1 LPSYGVRLRTLWVGS
16 LAAFSPMLRF
26 PHISTLSLLATSCT
40 LALLLGACNRGA
52 AEGEPGISAAGETT
66 PGDAAADESA
76 PLERVRTMPVKRE
89 TIELALDAVANV
101 ESLDVV
107 DVMAERAEPVIELL
121 VEEGDLV
128 KKGQPLAHLRDRVA
142 TLAVR
147 DAEVRVREADNEY
160 QRAIRDNDRN
170 KQLAVRPDG
179 TSLLSER
186 DLENSQQAMLAAG
199 TAHESA
205 LVALDQAKLDLD
217 RCSLLAPIGG
227 TITARDISLG
237 DQTVVGQRAFQ
248 VSDLA
253 RPRVI
258 FYRPQ
263 GEIGKLKVGQRLVAK
278 SEALPSEGIEGQ
290 IERIAPVVDAES
302 GTVKVTAILKPSSE
316 LALPTGLLVRLRLVL
331 DSHEDAILVPKRGV
345 IYDEDRLLV
354 FAVRDGK
361 AVQIVLQPG
370 FENPTHI
377 EHRGME
383 LTGEDAIVTVGQDR
397 LDDGEAVEVLPE

>member
-1 LPSYGVRLRTLWVGS
+1 
-16 LAAFSPMLRF
+16 
-26 PHISTLSLLATSCT
+26 
-40 LALLLGACNRGA
+40 
-52 AEGEPGISAAGETT
+52 
-66 PGDAAADESA
+66 
-76 PLERVRTMPVKRE
+76 MPVERE

-107 DVMAERAEPVIELL
+107 DVMAERAEPVVEVL

-128 KKGQPLAHLRDRVA
+128 KKGQILAQLRDRVA
-142 TLAVR
+142 ALAVR

-217 RCSLLAPIGG
+217 RCTLLAPIDG

-248 VSDLA
+248 VTDLA

-278 SEALPSEGIEGQ
+278 SEALPEAGIEGQ

-302 GTVKVTAILKPSSE
+302 GTVKVTAILHPSGE
-316 LALPTGLLVRLRLVL
+316 TALPTGLLVRLRLVL

-345 IYDEDRLLV
+345 IYDEDRMLV
-354 FAVRDGK
+354 FAIRDGK
-361 AVQIVLQPG
+361 AVQIELQPG

-377 EHRGME
+377 EHLGTE
-383 LTGEDAIVTVGQDR
+383 INEDDVIVTIGQDR

>member
-1 LPSYGVRLRTLWVGS
+1 
-16 LAAFSPMLRF
+16 MLRS
-26 PHISTLSLLATSCT
+26 PHISSLSLLATSCT
-40 LALLLGACNRGA
+40 LALVLGACNRGA

-66 PGDAAADESA
+66 PAETAAETSA
-76 PLERVRTMPVKRE
+76 PLERVRTMPVERE

-107 DVMAERAEPVIELL
+107 DVMAERAEPVVEVL

-128 KKGQPLAHLRDRVA
+128 KKGQILAHLRDRVA
-142 TLAVR
+142 ALAVR

-217 RCSLLAPIGG
+217 RCTLLAPIDG

-248 VSDLA
+248 VTDLA

-278 SEALPSEGIEGQ
+278 SEALPEAGIEGQ

-302 GTVKVTAILKPSSE
+302 GTVKVTAILHPSGE
-316 LALPTGLLVRLRLVL
+316 TALPTGLLVRLRLVL

-345 IYDEDRLLV
+345 IYDEDRMLV
-354 FAVRDGK
+354 FAIRDGK
-361 AVQIVLQPG
+361 AVQIELQPG

-377 EHRGME
+377 EHLGTE
-383 LTGEDAIVTVGQDR
+383 INEDDVIVTIGQDR

>member
-1 LPSYGVRLRTLWVGS
+1 
-16 LAAFSPMLRF
+16 MLRS
-26 PHISTLSLLATSCT
+26 PHISTLSLFASACL
-40 LALLLGACNRGA
+40 LALFLGACNRGA
-52 AEGEPGISAAGETT
+52 AEGESGLSAAGETT
-66 PGDAAADESA
+66 PGEAAAEESA
-76 PLERVRTMPVKRE
+76 PLERVRTMPVMRE

-107 DVMAERAEPVIELL
+107 DVMAERAEPVIEVL

-147 DAEVRVREADNEY
+147 DAEVRVREANNEY

-217 RCSLLAPIGG
+217 RCTLLAPIDG

-263 GEIGKLKVGQRLVAK
+263 SEIGKLKVGQRLVAK
-278 SEALPSEGIEGQ
+278 SEALPPEGIEGQ

-302 GTVKVTAILKPSSE
+302 GTVKVTAILNPSNE
-316 LALPTGLLVRLRLVL
+316 MALPTGLLVRLRLVL

-345 IYDEDRLLV
+345 IYDDDRMLV

-361 AVQIVLQPG
+361 AVKIELRPG

-377 EHRGME
+377 EHLGDE
-383 LTGEDAIVTVGQDR
+383 LTKQDAIVTVGQDR

>member
-1 LPSYGVRLRTLWVGS
+1 
-16 LAAFSPMLRF
+16 MLRS
-26 PHISTLSLLATSCT
+26 PHISSLSLLATSCT

-66 PGDAAADESA
+66 PADPTTEESA
-76 PLERVRTMPVKRE
+76 PLERVRTMPVERK

-107 DVMAERAEPVIELL
+107 DVMAERAEPVIEVL

-142 TLAVR
+142 TLAMR

-160 QRAIRDNDRN
+160 QRATRDNDRN

-186 DLENSQQAMLAAG
+186 DLENSEQAMLAAG
-199 TAHESA
+199 TALESA
-205 LVALDQAKLDLD
+205 EVARDQAQLDLD
-217 RCSLLAPIGG
+217 RCTLRAPIDG
-227 TITARDISLG
+227 TVTARDISLG
-237 DQTVVGQRAFQ
+237 DQTVMGQRAFQ

-278 SEALPSEGIEGQ
+278 SEALPAEGIEGQ
-290 IERIAPVVDAES
+290 IERIAPVVDADS
-302 GTVKVTAILKPSSE
+302 GTVKVTAILNPAGNT
-316 LALPTGLLVRLRLVL
+316 ALPTGLLVRLRLVL
-331 DSHEDAILVPKRGV
+331 DSHQDAILVPKRGV
-345 IYDEDRLLV
+345 IYDDDRMLV

-361 AVQIVLQPG
+361 AVEIELQPG
-370 FENPTHI
+370 FENPTHL
-377 EHRGME
+377 EHLGDE
-383 LTGEDAIVTVGQDR
+383 LTETDVIVTVGQDR
-397 LDDGEAVEVLPE
+397 LDDGEAVEVLSE

>member
-1 LPSYGVRLRTLWVGS
+1 
-16 LAAFSPMLRF
+16 
-26 PHISTLSLLATSCT
+26 
-40 LALLLGACNRGA
+40 
-52 AEGEPGISAAGETT
+52 
-66 PGDAAADESA
+66 
-76 PLERVRTMPVKRE
+76 MPVERN

-107 DVMAERAEPVIELL
+107 DVMAERAEPVIEVL

-128 KKGQPLAHLRDRVA
+128 KKGQPLAKLRDRVA

-160 QRAIRDNDRN
+160 KRATRDNDRN

-186 DLENSQQAMLAAG
+186 DLENSEQAMLAAG
-199 TAHESA
+199 TALESA
-205 LVALDQAKLDLD
+205 QVALAQAELDLD
-217 RCSLLAPIGG
+217 RCSLLAPIEG
-227 TITARDISLG
+227 TVTARDISLG

-248 VSDLA
+248 VADLA

-278 SEALPSEGIEGQ
+278 SEALPAAGIEGK

-302 GTVKVTAILKPSSE
+302 GTVKVTAILNPSNE
-316 LALPTGLLVRLRLVL
+316 MTLPTGLLVRLRLVL
-331 DSHEDAILVPKRGV
+331 DSHADAILVPKRGL
-345 IYDEDRLLV
+345 IYDEDRMLI

-361 AVQIVLQPG
+361 AIQIELQAG

-377 EHRGME
+377 EHLGDE
-383 LTGEDAIVTVGQDR
+383 LTEEDAIVVVGQDR

>member
-1 LPSYGVRLRTLWVGS
+1 MV
-16 LAAFSPMLRF
+16 
-26 PHISTLSLLATSCT
+26 
-40 LALLLGACNRGA
+40 LGACNRGA
-52 AEGEPGISAAGETT
+52 AKGEPGISAAGETT
-66 PGDAAADESA
+66 PAETAAETSA
-76 PLERVRTMPVKRE
+76 PLERVRTMPVERE

-107 DVMAERAEPVIELL
+107 DVMAERAEPVVEVL

-128 KKGQPLAHLRDRVA
+128 KKGQILAQLRDRVA
-142 TLAVR
+142 ALAVR

-217 RCSLLAPIGG
+217 RCTLLAPIDG

-248 VSDLA
+248 VTDLA

-278 SEALPSEGIEGQ
+278 SEALPEAGIEGQ

-302 GTVKVTAILKPSSE
+302 GTVKVTAILHPSGE
-316 LALPTGLLVRLRLVL
+316 TALPTGLLVRLRLVL

-345 IYDEDRLLV
+345 IYDEDRMLV
-354 FAVRDGK
+354 FAIRDGK
-361 AVQIVLQPG
+361 AVQIELQPG

-377 EHRGME
+377 EHLGTE
-383 LTGEDAIVTVGQDR
+383 INEDDVIVTIGQDR